1 MSACMCYD
9 FYDGKDCMGSKIT
22 MADDQTL
29 QCNAYGYDV
38 YAEAICLK
46 WSDLLNIFKKDQN

>member
-1 MSACMCYD
+1 MCYD
-9 FYDGKDCMGSKIT
+9 FYDGTDCMGSKIT
-22 MADDQTL
+22 IADDQTL

-46 WSDLLNIFKKDQN
+46 